1 MLLINVS
8 RWQKEG
14 INGIFNPDGEIVIS
28 PITRNSAGTYKC
40 MAENAL
46 GLSEPAYV
54 EINVKCKFLNFKFI
68 DRVC

>member
-1 MLLINVS
+1 MTMNNNFVL

-54 EINVKCKFLNFKFI
+54 EINVKCKL
-68 DRVC
+68 D